1 MDLKE
6 RNISNAFQERVKF
19 QRWLERDLHG
29 LPGCWSLL
37 CVTFSLKALK
47 DLSRPRTNG
56 SQSTQLTYE
65 QGKSGTAAG
74 RNLRKG
80 LRLVK
85 ISQKC
90 ERCKLLCGS
99 EAQPD
104 LAQLRGFVPW
114 TLVLVRARAL
124 GGRHNRDTKLNRPDS
139 AETPEPNMQMRGEIT
154 APEHSRK
161 GKMVIGS
168 RKHVGA
174 T

>member
-1 MDLKE
+1 MRIFPILDLKE
-6 RNISNAFQERVKF
+6 RSISNAFQERVKL

-65 QGKSGTAAG
+65 QGKSGTPAG
-74 RNLRKG
+74 RNLRLG
-80 LRLVK
+80 LWLVK

-99 EAQPD
+99 QAQPD
-104 LAQLRGFVPW
+104 LAQLRGFDPW

-124 GGRHNRDTKLNRPDS
+124 GERHNRDTKLNRQNK
-139 AETPEPNMQMRGEIT
+139 AETLEPNMHMRSEKS

-161 GKMVIGS
+161 EKW
-168 RKHVGA
+168 
-174 T
+174 